1 MTISQRGSAIIIAS
15 AAASASMSVQG
26 TWPTGSTQ
34 TAGDLL
40 IAVVTG
46 YGTTSAQEDPPPAG
60 WTEIAGAFNTNAGMD
75 FCSVFYKVAA
85 GGDTAPT
92 FGAATSGTAADSSCN
107 VALYDLFD
115 SGGGTPQIITVGS
128 NNNGSA
134 TPMSLTTAGNV
145 PSAGCFAICAV
156 IHSKGT
162 TAATGTWTTPTSW
175 SLGADQTASLRS
187 HMGTFYYSSPPSGS
201 TLTVSVAWPTPTAT
215 TNAAGVIIV
224 VRPPVT
230 GALEVTATQTGAAGI
245 VNPGLALTVKVV
257 TGQAASPLGA
267 TLSQV
272 ATTPNGAITPAATGS
287 WVYGAVTDNN
297 EYMVWTAEPACTFT
311 QAYGDSPDGAGYGTF
326 RTTATTTAATPVTIG
341 ATNTGVTH
349 GGLVGLEI
357 KTAGTLA
364 EDASSPPVVVTDSSY
379 AAGTVAFK
387 PPAGSLLVA
396 QVSCDGQGGAASPQT
411 LTVADT
417 SGLTWTPQIVFNT
430 TTNGYTAIWTAPI
443 PAAPTVT
450 VPAREVVLQAV
461 KRASLW

>member
-1 MTISQRGSAIIIAS
+1 M
-15 AAASASMSVQG
+15 
-26 TWPTGSTQ
+26 
-34 TAGDLL
+34 
-40 IAVVTG
+40 
-46 YGTTSAQEDPPPAG
+46 
-60 WTEIAGAFNTNAGMD
+60 
-75 FCSVFYKVAA
+75 
-85 GGDTAPT
+85 
-92 FGAATSGTAADSSCN
+92 
-107 VALYDLFD
+107 YDLFD

-128 NNNGSA
+128 NNNGST

-145 PSAGCFAICAV
+145 PVTGCFAICAV

-175 SLGADQTASLRS
+175 TLGADQVASLRS
-187 HMGTFYYSSPPSGS
+187 HMGTFWFSSPPSGS

-224 VRPPVT
+224 VQPPVT
-230 GALEVTATQTGAAGI
+230 GALEVTATQTAAAGI
-245 VNPGLALTVKVV
+245 INPGLALTVKAV

-297 EYMVWTAEPACTFT
+297 EFMTWTAEPACTFT
-311 QAYGDSPDGAGYGTF
+311 QAYGDGPDGGGYGTF

-341 ATNTGVTH
+341 ATNAGVTH

-396 QVSCDGQGGAASPQT
+396 QVSCDAMGTAVSPQT

-430 TTNGYTAIWTAPI
+430 ASNGYTAIWTANA
-443 PAAPTVT
+443 PAPPSIFTYT
-450 VPAREVVLQAV
+450 SKITRQAV
-461 KRASLW
+461 PRAALW